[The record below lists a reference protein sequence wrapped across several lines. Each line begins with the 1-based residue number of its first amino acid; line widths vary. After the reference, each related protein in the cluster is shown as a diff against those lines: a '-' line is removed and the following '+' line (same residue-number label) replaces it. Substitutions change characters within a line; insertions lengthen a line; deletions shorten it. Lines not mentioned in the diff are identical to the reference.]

1 MLCNTLKMHSGGEG
15 YVSDAEV
22 IESEQHIVFSAQY
35 TAFEVPVV

>member
-22 IESEQHIVFSAQY
+22 IVSERHTVFSAQY